1 MAKNRK
7 LAKAQELSLPV
18 PEGTVSG
25 QALCVGKIPVVALTN
40 RDVNGNATCQRDGS
54 WLVSV
59 KGENGSGGSAVAV
72 GDELFMT
79 AGVISKIATGVHWGW
94 AAGAVNSGAT
104 TVIEALVGW

>member
-1 MAKNRK
+1 MAKNRV
-7 LAKAQELSLPV
+7 LAQGREITLPV

-25 QALCVGKIPVVALTN
+25 QALVVGKIPVVALTN
-40 RDVNGNATCQRDGS
+40 RDANGKATCQRDGT

-59 KGENGSGGSAVAV
+59 KGENAGGGSAVAV

-94 AAGAVNSGAT
+94 AVGTVISGAT
-104 TVIEALVGW
+104 TVIEAACGY